1 MLRLINNRINPV
13 TETVAILGAS
23 KNQSRYA
30 NQAQKYLIEEGHTT
44 IPINPKYDE
53 IDGIKCYPDLA
64 SCAQDIDT
72 ITVYVRPS
80 ILSTVVQDL
89 IQAAPYRV
97 IFNPGTNNENV
108 INQLEKAGIEVQ
120 IACTLVLL
128 RTSQF

>member
-1 MLRLINNRINPV
+1 M

-30 NQAQKYLIEEGHTT
+30 NKAQSFLIEKGYTP

-64 SCAQDIDT
+64 SYTQNIDT
-72 ITVYVRPS
+72 ITVYVRPH
-80 ILSTVVQDL
+80 ILSTLVQN
-89 IQAAPYRV
+89 IIKSSPYRV
-97 IFNPGTNNENV
+97 ILNPGTEDER
-108 INQLEKAGIEVQ
+108 IMSQLKDAGIKIQ
-120 IACTLVLL
+120 QACTLVLL